1 MKQESTEENSVYMG
15 SAMENKGIMY
25 VLASK
30 PYHEVKE
37 PGYRTVMI
45 GQDLPE
51 EYEEKKDDSGRP
63 ETGRSDR
70 KKKEN
75 CDCNKFTAEYIGI
88 CSSDRYFVDAGRL
101 LSVKKMQKL
110 LEQTPVILGDC
121 LTGQSEKMVQ
131 KNRKAESIDEPE
143 KEEIPCLMIKK
154 EALEDFCRW
163 YQENYG
169 QNPAWHTNMTA
180 EIKAW
185 LSDKQISYAYFH
197 TEKPTGLPD
206 QMPPRMYLLQ
216 A

>member
-70 KKKEN
+70 KKK
-75 CDCNKFTAEYIGI
+75 KIATATSLQRNISGSAALTDI
-88 CSSDRYFVDAGRL
+88 LWMQAGFF
-101 LSVKKMQKL
+101 
-110 LEQTPVILGDC
+110 P
-121 LTGQSEKMVQ
+121 
-131 KNRKAESIDEPE
+131 
-143 KEEIPCLMIKK
+143 
-154 EALEDFCRW
+154 
-163 YQENYG
+163 
-169 QNPAWHTNMTA
+169 
-180 EIKAW
+180 
-185 LSDKQISYAYFH
+185 
-197 TEKPTGLPD
+197 
-206 QMPPRMYLLQ
+206 
-216 A
+216 

>member
-121 LTGQSEKMVQ
+121 LTGQSEKWCRKTEKQRVSM
-131 KNRKAESIDEPE
+131 NRK
-143 KEEIPCLMIKK
+143 KK
-154 EALEDFCRW
+154 KFRV
-163 YQENYG
+163 
-169 QNPAWHTNMTA
+169 
-180 EIKAW
+180 
-185 LSDKQISYAYFH
+185 S
-197 TEKPTGLPD
+197 
-206 QMPPRMYLLQ
+206 
-216 A
+216 